1 MLAAWRERAS
11 IAIRAHA
18 TAARVR
24 MRTQRAHVA
33 GGMLYQMVLR
43 ILLRLFVCCSCATVS
58 HQSAAVAEAATVE
71 ATPAARPPA
80 GWSTW
85 TTFKCDIN
93 ETLIYEAIDALIRSG
108 LAKSGYEYVLC
119 VATSARQQLR

>member
-1 MLAAWRERAS
+1 MLCQS
-11 IAIRAHA
+11 
-18 TAARVR
+18 
-24 MRTQRAHVA
+24 
-33 GGMLYQMVLR
+33 VLR

-58 HQSAAVAEAATVE
+58 HQSAAEAATVE

-93 ETLIYEAIDALIRSG
+93 ETLVYEAIDALLSSG
-108 LAKSGYEYVLC
+108 LAKSGYDYVLC
-119 VATSARQQLR
+119 VATTARPPSPVMVLAAD